1 MPQIPSPDPVR
12 AEVLDAP
19 TRPRG
24 RRPWR
29 PSVLTVLS
37 SVLALIGMSVALYPS
52 AASWMSSYNQS
63 QLIRGF
69 TDDLQEASSG
79 PAEQISMAHAYNDA
93 LSSGVRLDANTNVP
107 TGEGTSNDSSLVY
120 KQILTS
126 EKSDIMGRVRIPT
139 IDVDLPIY
147 HGTSDE
153 VLLKG
158 AGHLEGSHLPV
169 GGTDTHSV
177 ITAHRGLAQST
188 MFSNLDKVNVGDRFT
203 VEVFGEV
210 LTYEVNE
217 TKVVE
222 PEDTDTLRTVYGKD
236 MVTLVTCT
244 PLGVNSHRILV
255 TGERVTPT
263 PIEDLSAA
271 GADPDIPGFPWWA
284 AIFGAGVIAVS
295 VYFWRSGYGDAQRA
309 LAKNRRKV
317 RTGPTPSGPV
327 T

>member
-1 MPQIPSPDPVR
+1 MSQAPHPVPSSTMGHATPGR
-12 AEVLDAP
+12 LDAK
-19 TRPRG
+19 RS
-24 RRPWR
+24 WR
-29 PSVLTVLS
+29 PSKLTILS
-37 SVLALIGMSVALYPS
+37 VILAVVGMSVLLYPS

-63 QLIRGF
+63 KLIENF
-69 TDDLQEASSG
+69 THSIDEASPG
-79 PAEQISMAHAYNDA
+79 PVQQIATAHAYNDA

-107 TGEGTSNDSSLVY
+107 TGEGTSADKSLVY
-120 KQILTS
+120 EDMLATAQ
-126 EKSDIMGRVRIPT
+126 SDIMARVRIPT

-153 VLLKG
+153 TLLKG

-188 MFSNLDKVNVGDRFT
+188 MFSNLDRVEVGDTFT
-203 VEVFGEV
+203 IEVFGEV
-210 LTYEVNE
+210 LSYQVRE

-255 TGERVTPT
+255 TGERITPT
-263 PIEDLSAA
+263 PAEDLEVA
-271 GADPDIPGFPWWA
+271 GQAPNIPGFPWWA
-284 AIFGAGVIAVS
+284 ASYGAGLLLSGI
-295 VYFWRSGYGDAQRA
+295 YLWRAGYTDAKRA
-309 LAKNRRKV
+309 LARVSRG
-317 RTGPTPSGPV
+317 R
-327 T
+327 